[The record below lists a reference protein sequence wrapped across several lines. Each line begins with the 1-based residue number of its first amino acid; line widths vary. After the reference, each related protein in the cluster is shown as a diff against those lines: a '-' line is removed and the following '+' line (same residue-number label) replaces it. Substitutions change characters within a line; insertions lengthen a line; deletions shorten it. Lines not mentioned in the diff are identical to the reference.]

1 MLSRLHTP
9 LNSQVSFYGHE
20 TFPFRHSWLW
30 KGINAVSQDPAF
42 FARERAMVELG
53 VGKNMVQAIRYW
65 CLAAQLMGEDF
76 GSGAGRGRYVPTKIG
91 RRIFASGGFDP
102 YMEDPATLWL
112 LHWLIASNARQATT
126 WFWMFSH
133 WNNTEFTKERAAD
146 EIQAWLEKHGYRPV
160 SENSLKRDVD
170 CFVRTYTRGRQS
182 KQAILED
189 SLDCPLVELR
199 LISELGDG
207 RTHQFQRG
215 PQTSLPNEVLAFA
228 LVEFWRACNSQTNT
242 LAFAKIAHDP
252 SSPGRVFKLDE
263 DSLASRL
270 ERLEALTK
278 GALYYDETSGL
289 KQVSK
294 RSEVAPLELLTRYY
308 RPRVIGAASTR

>member
-1 MLSRLHTP
+1 MLSKQNTP
-9 LNSQVSFYGHE
+9 ANTQVSFYGHE
-20 TFPFRHSWLW
+20 TFPFRHSWLG
-30 KGINAVSQDPAF
+30 KGINAVSQNPSF
-42 FARERAMVELG
+42 FTRERAMVDLG

-65 CLAAQLMGEDF
+65 CLAAQLMREDV
-76 GSGAGRGRYVPTKIG
+76 AGRWRYVPTEIG
-91 RRIFASGGFDP
+91 RHIFASGGFDP

-133 WNNTEFTKERAAD
+133 WNNIEFTKEKAAV
-146 EIQAWLEKHGYRPV
+146 EIQAWLERNGYRLV
-160 SENSLKRDVD
+160 SDNSLKRDVD

-189 SLDCPLVELR
+189 SLDCPLVDLR
-199 LISELGDG
+199 LISELNDG
-207 RTHQFQRG
+207 RIYQFQRG
-215 PQTSLPNEVLAFA
+215 SQASLPDEVFAFA
-228 LVEFWRACNSQTNT
+228 LGMFWRASSSQSKT

-252 SSPGRVFKLDE
+252 GSPGRVFKLDE

-270 ERLEALTK
+270 ERLETLTK

-294 RSEVAPLELLTRYY
+294 RSEIAPMELLTRYY
-308 RPRVIGAASTR
+308 RPRVIGATSTR